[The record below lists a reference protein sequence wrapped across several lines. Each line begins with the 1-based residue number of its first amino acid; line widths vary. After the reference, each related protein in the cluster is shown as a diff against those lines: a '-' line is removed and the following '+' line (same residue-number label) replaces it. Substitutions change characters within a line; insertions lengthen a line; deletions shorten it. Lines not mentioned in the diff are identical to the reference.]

1 VSAANPNGAII
12 IRRRRL
18 SSTRCLNSA
27 ASAANFAARAAFA
40 AGDGAG
46 ADAILSRCAIH
57 GVFQVPTA
65 PSGDLSRPFVI
76 ETLDIVK
83 SCEGE
88 VGVVF
93 VQCTSLA
100 SSVSFGNV

>member
-1 VSAANPNGAII
+1 
-12 IRRRRL
+12 
-18 SSTRCLNSA
+18 
-27 ASAANFAARAAFA
+27 
-40 AGDGAG
+40 
-46 ADAILSRCAIH
+46 
-57 GVFQVPTA
+57 
-65 PSGDLSRPFVI
+65 LSRPFVI